1 MGQLHFLEHFGKRA
15 SADGRLVRV
24 DVARASN
31 AGIRGTPT
39 FAQPAA
45 NQTQTKTEHDRRGI
59 MEQEIDQL
67 ISTKNTARIVGILF
81 IAGTV
86 AGIFS
91 VVPVID
97 GADYIVKAFTNENQV
112 LMGAF
117 FQLLM
122 VVAYVGIPILMYS
135 ILSKHNRGLA
145 LGSVAFGIIAGV
157 FIIIGVII
165 LLLLLTL
172 SHEFA
177 NAGTL
182 DVSYFQTL
190 GGLLRAGRDLTNHVA
205 TTLAFALAMLL
216 FNCIFYQTKL
226 VPRWLSVWGL
236 IGTTLSILASLLFM
250 IRFIGL
256 DAAYMI
262 LNIPIAFQEMVLA
275 IWLIVKGFN
284 PPVQDSISNQYEGS
298 SKAGET

>member
-1 MGQLHFLEHFGKRA
+1 MLRN
-15 SADGRLVRV
+15 SAISDGRSAVITGVL
-24 DVARASN
+24 
-31 AGIRGTPT
+31 
-39 FAQPAA
+39 
-45 NQTQTKTEHDRRGI
+45 
-59 MEQEIDQL
+59 L
-67 ISTKNTARIVGILF
+67 IVGM
-81 IAGTV
+81 V

-97 GADYIVKAFTNENQV
+97 GADYIAKAFTYENQV
-112 LMGAF
+112 LIGAF

-122 VVAYVGIPILMYS
+122 VVTYVGVPILMYP
-135 ILSKHNRGLA
+135 ILSKPNKGLA

-177 NAGTL
+177 KVGTL

-190 GGLLRAGRDLTNHVA
+190 GGLLQEGRDLVNHVA
-205 TTLAFALAMLL
+205 TTLAFVLAMLL

-236 IGTTLSILASLLFM
+236 IGSILSILASLLFM
-250 IRFIGL
+250 IQFIGL
-256 DAAYMI
+256 DATYMM
-262 LNIPIAFQEMVLA
+262 LNIPIAFQQLVLA
-275 IWLIVKGFN
+275 IWLILKGFN
-284 PPVQDSISNQYEGS
+284 GAVQDSVSFLSI
-298 SKAGET
+298 